1 MSEAARPAAVVFF
14 ARDFLSVEHPKMA
27 GAFPGLARVY
37 LVMNPREADT
47 VRQHDAQAT
56 VIHVGEAMGDAT
68 GLDDA
73 AAIGRDRTLRFAPPS
88 DIAASRRAVA
98 GACEAVLSRFAPA
111 FYVDEPV
118 SGYANEMF
126 SRRFAAAGALCL
138 HFQTAWLPG
147 HLFFV
152 RDAAQAEPVELNL
165 LSGSSE
171 AVREH
176 VRLRAEGLARPT
188 YVLSYGNPLRRVK
201 DIAVTLAKA
210 LYRKVARRKAAWIDR
225 DTSAHLFHARS
236 LWGSLTGRY
245 SPDPASDP
253 GNARFLLFPLHYE
266 PESLLSYFSRF
277 YRQEEIASRLLDTL
291 PAGWR
296 LILKEHPSQ
305 PGALM
310 LPKWAGLRA
319 AGRVVV
325 LPGTYP
331 SARLMPL
338 KPAVVSLGSTLA
350 LEAAVAGCPVGVL
363 GAVHFRH
370 APGVV
375 ALDAPEDWHSVLDSE
390 PGSAEAIAAWYAA
403 FLDRHC
409 FKGNIMRGQTWFE
422 DLSALGGALA
432 TARDRLKG

>member
-1 MSEAARPAAVVFF
+1 MPMPPGWRMPRPSGATAPCASPRRRISPPRAARWRGPARRCSHA
-14 ARDFLSVEHPKMA
+14 S
-27 GAFPGLARVY
+27 
-37 LVMNPREADT
+37 PR
-47 VRQHDAQAT
+47 
-56 VIHVGEAMGDAT
+56 
-68 GLDDA
+68 
-73 AAIGRDRTLRFAPPS
+73 
-88 DIAASRRAVA
+88 
-98 GACEAVLSRFAPA
+98 A

-126 SRRFAAAGALCL
+126 NRRFAASGATCL
-138 HFQTAWLPG
+138 HFQSAWLPG

-152 RDAAQAEPVELNL
+152 RDAAQGEPVELNL
-165 LSGSSE
+165 LSGSAN

-176 VRLRAEGLARPT
+176 LRLRAEGLARPT

-201 DIAVTLAKA
+201 DIAITLAKA
-210 LYRKVARRKAAWIDR
+210 LWRKLFRRKAPWIDR
-225 DTSAHLFHARS
+225 DTTAHLFHARC

-253 GNARFLLFPLHYE
+253 GDARYLLFPLHYE

-277 YRQEEIASRLLDTL
+277 YRQEDIANRILDSL

-319 AGRVVV
+319 SGRVLV

-338 KPAVVSLGSTLA
+338 KPVVVSLGSTLA

-363 GAVHFRH
+363 GGVHFRH

-375 ALDAPEDWHSVLDSE
+375 ALDAPEDWHRVLDSE
-390 PGSAEAIAAWYAA
+390 PGSAEAIAVWYAD

-409 FKGNIMRGQTWFE
+409 FKGNLMRGQTWFE
-422 DLSALGGALA
+422 DLPALGGALA